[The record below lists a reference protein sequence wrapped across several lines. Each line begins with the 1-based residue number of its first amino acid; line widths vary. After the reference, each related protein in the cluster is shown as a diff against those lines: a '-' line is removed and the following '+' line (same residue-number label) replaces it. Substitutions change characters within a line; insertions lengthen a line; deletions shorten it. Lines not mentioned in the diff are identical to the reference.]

1 MKSLSAWIYAVSDFA
16 EIKEV
21 SRMCVKAHISWLSEV
36 MNSTSRPGATPSE
49 TVVAGLFL
57 IPFWSCGWFNKASLS
72 GSFREPK
79 TSVAVGGCKKRAK
92 YTAFW
97 RFRSDPE
104 RFCCVIKVHE
114 ENQHLEMGTKCK
126 MKCIVVKISHNK
138 NTPSVFLAKG
148 RVCTYIDGNVSAVMH
163 LKLFSNLN
171 RLSWTIW
178 AQSGN
183 GISLLKLH

>member
-1 MKSLSAWIYAVSDFA
+1 MREEGGENTPRQRKSCLMKLLSAWIYAVIRLTSLISA
-16 EIKEV
+16 K
-21 SRMCVKAHISWLSEV
+21 SLCVKAHISWLSEV

-114 ENQHLEMGTKCK
+114 ENQHLEKGTKCK
-126 MKCIVVKISHNK
+126 MKCIVVKIPPPL
-138 NTPSVFLAKG
+138 NTQHQCFWPKAEFALTLIKMCLRS
-148 RVCTYIDGNVSAVMH
+148 CI
-163 LKLFSNLN
+163 
-171 RLSWTIW
+171 
-178 AQSGN
+178 
-183 GISLLKLH
+183 